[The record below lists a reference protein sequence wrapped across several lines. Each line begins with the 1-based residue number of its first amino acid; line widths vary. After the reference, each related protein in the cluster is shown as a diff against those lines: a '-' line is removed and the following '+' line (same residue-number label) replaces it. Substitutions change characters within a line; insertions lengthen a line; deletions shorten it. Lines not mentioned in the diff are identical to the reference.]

1 MSGPGSHLQV
11 KDLMT
16 REVFSLFAHNSVD
29 VLGDLLSWQ
38 RIRHVPVVDE
48 SGGLLGIV
56 THRDLLRMAIHELSP
71 ALTKNLEQPPRVS
84 VGEIMRKEVNTISS
98 DAPLF
103 EAAQI
108 LWQKKIGCLPVVD
121 QGRLVGIITEADFVR
136 AFFEWDVESVED

>member
-38 RIRHVPVVDE
+38 RIRHVPVVDDA
-48 SGGLLGIV
+48 GGLLGIV
-56 THRDLLRMAIHELSP
+56 THRDLLRVAIHELGP
-71 ALTKNLEQPPRVS
+71 ALEEKENKPPRVT
-84 VGEIMRKEVNTISS
+84 VGEIMQKEVNTVTS
-98 DAPLF
+98 ATPLN
-103 EAAQI
+103 EAAQT

-121 QGRLVGIITEADFVR
+121 QGKLVGIITEADFVR
-136 AFFEWDVESVED
+136 AFFEWDVEAIES